1 MKLYIARHGESWAN
15 FDENVLRNTPNHEV
29 TLTGVGFTQAY
40 DLGIELKN
48 RGITSAKFICSPYV
62 RTRQTFDEINKS
74 ITCMGFKTDYRIR
87 EIDVGNFVEDFEKI
101 REERMKIGKFYY
113 RFPNGESI
121 ADVAIR
127 IELFLNDLRK
137 FDNDGYPVVIVT
149 HAATMRV
156 IQFLINKLTI
166 EQFETL
172 DKPKNCDILELY
184 I

>member
-1 MKLYIARHGESWAN
+1 MKIILVRHAETTSN
-15 FDENVLRNTPNHEV
+15 VNEEVLRTVPNHLVE
-29 TLTGVGFTQAY
+29 LTELGKSQAY
-40 DLGIELKN
+40 DLGIELKR
-48 RGITSAKFICSPYV
+48 RGITSAKFICSPYI
-62 RTRQTFDEINKS
+62 RTRQTFDEIDKS

-121 ADVAIR
+121 ADVAVR
-127 IELFLNDLRK
+127 VELFLNDLRK

-156 IQFLINKLTI
+156 MQFLINKLSI
-166 EQFETL
+166 EQFESL
-172 DKPKNCDILELY
+172 DKPKNCDILELWL
-184 I
+184 

>member
-1 MKLYIARHGESWAN
+1 MKIILVRHAESTSN
-15 FDENVLRNTPNHEV
+15 TDKEVLRTVPNHLVE
-29 TLTGVGFTQAY
+29 LTESGRSQAY

-48 RGITSAKFICSPYV
+48 RGIISAKFICSPYV

-87 EIDVGNFVEDFEKI
+87 EIDVGNFVEDFQKI

-113 RFPNGESI
+113 RFSNGESI

-127 IELFLNDLRK
+127 VELFLNDLRK

-156 IQFLINKLTI
+156 MQFLINKLTI

-172 DKPKNCDILELY
+172 DRPKNCEILELY